1 MALYKLLKETI
12 YNSSG
17 NKEVIQT
24 GVKKDLGGGSSIL
37 IPFSQGNTDYQEY
50 LEWVAACNTEEA
62 AD

>member
-24 GVKKDLGGGSSIL
+24 GVKKDLGGGSSVL
-37 IPFSQGNTDYQEY
+37 IPFSEGNTDYQEY
-50 LEWVAACNTEEA
+50 LEWAKTNTAEA
-62 AD
+62 ADQ